1 MPAAPSALALLA
13 GSVLALGASAA
24 PTPTPIP
31 PSAPPAAARVRFAAP
46 AVEGLWIEATP
57 LSWGSE
63 ARVFSPAPGARA
75 LALTGVP
82 AGLTM
87 LCAGAAAAAPQCTR
101 VSLTGGGALDLP
113 PLGQGVRVT
122 GRVMVGRQAAAGLRI
137 SVAPEGL
144 VARRAFSLP
153 LARAKGGEGLV
164 RDVASDLSGRYAI
177 PRLAPGRYFLEARSP
192 GGRSGRSEPFTVP
205 APERLRRTAGDAAE
219 LAEPTESP
227 EPATLDLGD
236 WALAAGVDLPVTV
249 ADAAGAPIAGAEVA
263 ALQGEAPAAQDVSA
277 ARTGPDGRA
286 ALTRLDPALSI
297 SIACSAPGYVR
308 AIQELERLPPEV
320 RCALARRASLEGRLL
335 DGDEKPIAGATL
347 RLERSQRSTASDRVG
362 AFSFDGLVPGRYR
375 LTAAAPG
382 YRAVARD
389 LDLLAGERRSLGVV
403 RLSPAE
409 RLFGEVVDAASGEPV
424 AGASIAVV
432 EPAGGGSARA
442 DEEGR
447 FALAAGSASG
457 LRLEI
462 RAGGFPAK
470 RVDVGPEPRATEE
483 EPLVI
488 QLARGGRV
496 QVAVWDES
504 ADAPC
509 LGCTVNLM
517 GNGADPETLL
527 TDASGQATSELLD
540 PGEWDA
546 YLETVESAGATV
558 RVHSGDAV
566 RHVTVGPGA
575 VSRVEFGRHATLT
588 VGFSSPLP
596 PGWML
601 AADSATFHSSVG
613 PGADGTFAV
622 RRAAGEPITLALVDA
637 ALRRVQQAV
646 VPADYGDPA
655 LTLPLPATSV
665 SGLLR
670 RDETP
675 LPDRAVSLVGA
686 GLGAA
691 STVADA
697 QGAFQIPFVP
707 PGVYTLHVEGRP
719 LRVVEVSEGA
729 PLDLGI
735 LHVPG

>member
-1 MPAAPSALALLA
+1 MPRSNQ
-13 GSVLALGASAA
+13 SH
-24 PTPTPIP
+24 
-31 PSAPPAAARVRFAAP
+31 
-46 AVEGLWIEATP
+46 
-57 LSWGSE
+57 
-63 ARVFSPAPGARA
+63 
-75 LALTGVP
+75 
-82 AGLTM
+82 
-87 LCAGAAAAAPQCTR
+87 
-101 VSLTGGGALDLP
+101 
-113 PLGQGVRVT
+113 
-122 GRVMVGRQAAAGLRI
+122 
-137 SVAPEGL
+137 
-144 VARRAFSLP
+144 
-153 LARAKGGEGLV
+153 
-164 RDVASDLSGRYAI
+164 
-177 PRLAPGRYFLEARSP
+177 RSP
-192 GGRSGRSEPFTVP
+192 RRHLSHRSHRPWTW
-205 APERLRRTAGDAAE
+205 
-219 LAEPTESP
+219 
-227 EPATLDLGD
+227 GD
-236 WALAAGVDLPVTV
+236 WALTAGVDLPVTV
-249 ADAAGAPIAGAEVA
+249 VDAAGAPIAGAEVG

-297 SIACSAPGYVR
+297 AVACSAPGYVR
-308 AIQELERLPPEV
+308 ATQEFERLPPEV

-335 DGDEKPIAGATL
+335 DGDERPIAGATL
-347 RLERSQRSTASDRVG
+347 TLERSQRLQPSQGSERSAASDRAG
-362 AFSFDGLVPGRYR
+362 AFSFDGLVPRRYR

-389 LDLLAGERRSLGVV
+389 LDLLAGERRSLGAL

-409 RLFGEVVDAASGEPV
+409 RLFGKVVDAASGEPV
-424 AGASIAVV
+424 AGAAIAVAV
-432 EPAGGGSARA
+432 PAGGGSATA

-457 LRLEI
+457 LSLEI
-462 RAGGFPAK
+462 HAGGFPTK
-470 RVDVGPEPRATEE
+470 RIDVGPAPGATEE

-509 LGCTVNLM
+509 LGCTVDLT
-517 GNGADPETLL
+517 GNGMDPESLL

-566 RHVTVGPGA
+566 RHVTVGPGT

-588 VGFSSPLP
+588 VGFTSPP
-596 PGWML
+596 PRGWML

-613 PGADGTFAV
+613 PGTDGTFAV

-646 VPADYGDPA
+646 VPGDYGDPA

-670 RDETP
+670 QGEAP
-675 LPDRAVSLVGA
+675 LPDRAVSLVSAGA

-691 STVADA
+691 STVADG

-719 LRVVEVSEGA
+719 LRVVEVSEGTS
-729 PLDLGI
+729 LDLGI